1 MAAPRTE
8 HADDRYAGLD
18 AWPSGRIL
26 AAIAAAQRGA
36 IDAVATVVP
45 ALAAAGEAIAERIRG
60 GGRLVYAG
68 AGSSGLLAKVDAL
81 ELPGTYGIAE
91 DRVPVLMAGGDAS
104 FVTLAIAAEDDAAT
118 AVEGVDCLG
127 VDARDALLA
136 VSASGRTPFAVAA
149 LRRARERGAL
159 TVGLASNA
167 GAPLVAEADHGIVIA
182 TPPEV
187 IAGSTRMNA
196 GTAQKCALNMLST
209 LIGIR
214 LGHGYD
220 GLMVNVRADNEKL
233 RGRAVGIVAKALGL
247 ALDRAGALLASTGGD
262 IKAAILLGAGAR
274 DGAEAQEIL
283 ESRGRDVRA
292 SLAALAERRGQAG

>member
-1 MAAPRTE
+1 MAASRTE

-18 AWPSGRIL
+18 AWPSGKIL
-26 AAIAAAQRGA
+26 AAIATAQRGA
-36 IDAVATVVP
+36 IDAVSMAIP
-45 ALAAAGEAIAERIRG
+45 ALAAAGEAIAERLRG

-81 ELPGTYGIAE
+81 ELPGTYGIPE

-104 FVTLAIAAEDDAAT
+104 FLTLVNAAEDDTAS
-118 AVEGVDCLG
+118 AVEGVDALA
-127 VDARDALLA
+127 VDGRDALVA
-136 VSASGRTPFAVAA
+136 VSASGRTPYAVAA

-214 LGHGYD
+214 LGHGYE

-233 RGRAVGIVAKALGL
+233 RGRAVGIVGKALGV
-247 ALDRAGALLASTGGD
+247 ATDRAAALLALAEGD
-262 IKAAILLGAGAR
+262 IKAAILIGAGAR
-274 DGAEAQEIL
+274 DEAEAQEIL